1 MLEKIGNMTK
11 TTQSDEEALEKSPK
25 TTQRVKD
32 VEPISDIKDKPA
44 FERSVEMKLNDILKP
59 ENI

>member
-11 TTQSDEEALEKSPK
+11 TTQSDEEALETQK
-25 TTQRVKD
+25 TVRAKD
-32 VEPISDIKDKPA
+32 AEPISNIKDKPA